1 MSDFKCL
8 FSILK
13 GKKELERYIVVWEYG
28 RMVRR
33 IMVLLIVVIDFRIMY
48 KSYDFVGFYIIL
60 FICVKLVM
68 FVV

>member
-1 MSDFKCL
+1 
-8 FSILK
+8 
-13 GKKELERYIVVWEYG
+13 
-28 RMVRR
+28 MVRR